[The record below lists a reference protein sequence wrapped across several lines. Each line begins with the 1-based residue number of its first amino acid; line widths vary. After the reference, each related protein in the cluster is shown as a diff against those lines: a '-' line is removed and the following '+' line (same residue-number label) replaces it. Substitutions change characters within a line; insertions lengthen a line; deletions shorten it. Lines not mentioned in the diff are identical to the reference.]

1 MIYPFQVINLSSW
14 SQDATL
20 STKASLA
27 KDWHSAFST
36 HGLVSVIETRVL
48 ISISIIARIVLIPL
62 KRFCW
67 SVSCG
72 NNLDPPEKV
81 WLTNHGLEP
90 LYARVNS
97 EWETF
102 CKLDQVEKEKYSAP
116 RWGQMGMMVMGMIM
130 VMIMTN
136 GHWPWSWRL
145 WWWWWSWRW
154 WWGQLWWDT
163 PTWQMEQVKNKNKLI
178 SRC

>member
-67 SVSCG
+67 SVSCD

-97 EWETF
+97 EWEAF

-116 RWGQMGMMVMGMIM
+116 R
-130 VMIMTN
+130 
-136 GHWPWSWRL
+136 
-145 WWWWWSWRW
+145 
-154 WWGQLWWDT
+154 
-163 PTWQMEQVKNKNKLI
+163 
-178 SRC
+178 